1 MVTIL
6 YASYVELQG
15 MAEQEATNVVPCG
28 PMQRYRI
35 LVSSL
40 SATKPHERAWRMV
53 PFVTHADCARV
64 GLLMQLAW
72 EHTGTGMHTNC
83 RLQASSLR
91 IYAAS

>member
-1 MVTIL
+1 MLFPVGQC
-6 YASYVELQG
+6 S
-15 MAEQEATNVVPCG
+15 
-28 PMQRYRI
+28 RYRI

-40 SATKPHERAWRMV
+40 STTKPREQAWRMV
-53 PFVTHADCARV
+53 PFVAHAECARV